1 MRPLIQVW
9 ERYETN
15 TGRPGKWRNKEMYYK
30 QKQDKDSED
39 IINEMEISDLWRIKN
54 NDHKDAQH
62 D

>member
-1 MRPLIQVW
+1 
-9 ERYETN
+9 
-15 TGRPGKWRNKEMYYK
+15 MYYK

-39 IINEMEISDLWRIKN
+39 VINEMEISDLWRIKN